1 MTRADNLRA
10 VLLWESI
17 ADEAKAKA
25 AQARE
30 ALTADATTELT
41 EQGSAPS
48 WRFAGLGLVT
58 LPVTKASLAVARP
71 AELLAWVQQQHPTE
85 VELVPTIR
93 PAFLAALGKR
103 VVVEEDMVI
112 DPATG
117 EIVPGYAVLPGGAA
131 KALTIRPDADAKG
144 QMRADAAAL
153 VERMEAAV
161 TGEVSA

>member
-1 MTRADNLRA
+1 M
-10 VLLWESI
+10 
-17 ADEAKAKA
+17 
-25 AQARE
+25 
-30 ALTADATTELT
+30 
-41 EQGSAPS
+41 
-48 WRFAGLGLVT
+48 T